1 MKDDPRYTLDP
12 ADNRLPWKKTLRTDF
27 VLDKFD
33 PSTLLCIFKPE
44 FDGLIEWCVHY
55 KNARERTQS
64 REFAR
69 RSITMLA
76 TGSLR
81 RAEPGERHLKGL
93 TVAANPERYPNP
105 YGLLRPQIA
114 DEFDGPVSENGKE
127 LPKRVADHLH
137 SWT

>member
-1 MKDDPRYTLDP
+1 
-12 ADNRLPWKKTLRTDF
+12 
-27 VLDKFD
+27 
-33 PSTLLCIFKPE
+33 
-44 FDGLIEWCVHY
+44 
-55 KNARERTQS
+55 
-64 REFAR
+64 
-69 RSITMLA
+69 MLA

-127 LPKRVADHLH
+127 LPKRVADQCVYLL
-137 SWT
+137 SPSTRLARSQSSIAD